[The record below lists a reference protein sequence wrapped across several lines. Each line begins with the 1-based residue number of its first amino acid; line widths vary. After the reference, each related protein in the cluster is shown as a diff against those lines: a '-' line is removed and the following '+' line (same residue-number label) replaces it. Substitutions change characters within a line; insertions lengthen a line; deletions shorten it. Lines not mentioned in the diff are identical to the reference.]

1 MIFNSFSIV
10 STTSGCSAI
19 PFTFCNNIST
29 FALCLSIWPV
39 ACDFKASINAS
50 LIVLTPLIVLHLI
63 QILLILLLTF
73 VFVVLLLFL
82 CNQTLLSYYT
92 APSPIWFF
100 VSFKTAFT
108 FFWFDNFWFI
118 FWCSNFFCHRVF
130 LTKDSIP
137 IFFILLICWSTNTII
152 SSTLIS
158 SHFTSLLHLVYQF
171 QASKNILCL
180 PLLPLYQ
187 QKRQT

>member
-82 CNQTLLSYYT
+82 CNQTLSYYST
-92 APSPIWFF
+92 PSFFWFLF
-100 VSFKTAFT
+100 TFITSFT
-108 FFWFDNFWFI
+108 FFGFNHSRFI
-118 FWCSNFFCHRVF
+118 FRSSYFLRHRIRF
-130 LTKDSIP
+130 LFGFHFSI
-137 IFFILLICWSTNTII
+137 L
-152 SSTLIS
+152 
-158 SHFTSLLHLVYQF
+158 
-171 QASKNILCL
+171 
-180 PLLPLYQ
+180 
-187 QKRQT
+187 